1 MSKSDTLDYDNQH
14 LLPEGIVKDQSP
26 CSIYWCRST
35 HHDDDSFP
43 VVAPD
48 YKYDTFSNSYKQNS
62 DPDGYRTEYLA
73 DIRKQMDGPK
83 NTFKKSKKHYVPG
96 YYYKNVADRFFV
108 LDIPVAQI
116 KNNNIVRLRVDIRDK
131 HQNVRTHSYIDVA
144 HLVLGIVSRN
154 HQQGLGKI
162 LKQNAKL
169 LQIED
174 NDCRPGQ
181 NMGEMAVQG
190 YRSYANSIEMYKT
203 TTGLF
208 SKLEKSAGTFL
219 STYGFIKWVNNLRKN
234 LVNNN
239 GNRKS
244 LGGTQDTSPWVTM
257 SVSTVDYCNEDHL
270 DGLDACQ
277 GITIWHESN
286 PPRRNQPPDTNLT
299 NWYFCFPNMEI
310 CIAESW
316 VKGGSSAFVAW
327 NSDNLGCTFDL
338 SLYSIS

>member
-1 MSKSDTLDYDNQH
+1 M
-14 LLPEGIVKDQSP
+14 
-26 CSIYWCRST
+26 
-35 HHDDDSFP
+35 
-43 VVAPD
+43 
-48 YKYDTFSNSYKQNS
+48 
-62 DPDGYRTEYLA
+62 
-73 DIRKQMDGPK
+73 
-83 NTFKKSKKHYVPG
+83 
-96 YYYKNVADRFFV
+96 
-108 LDIPVAQI
+108 AQI

-144 HLVLGIVSRN
+144 HSVLGIVSRN

-162 LKQNAKL
+162 LKQNAEL

-190 YRSYANSIEMYKT
+190 YRSYAKSIEMYKT

-286 PPRRNQPPDTNLT
+286 PPRRNQPPNHNLT

-310 CIAESW
+310 FIAGSW
-316 VKGGSSAFVAW
+316 VKGVAVPLRHGTVITWDARLIRHCTAFPEFRRKKVQGEEINA
-327 NSDNLGCTFDL
+327 SRAYGTYLGIDQRVKKRL
-338 SLYSIS
+338 RSKKEEGEV